1 MRDSDET
8 FDGNLANRGSLS
20 LGRRSVLRKTTSLG
34 IGAGLLSGPSAGVA
48 AGSSTSDKRPDDSAV
63 ANDVRREFLRAW
75 EGYKEHAF
83 GHDRL
88 KPLSESYDEFFLD
101 GESVGLTIIESLDT
115 MYLMGLDEELS
126 IAVEWIEENL
136 SFDYDQEIQVFE
148 ATIRLVGGLVAGYKA
163 TENETLLELACDL
176 ADRLLPAFEK
186 SPTGMPYR
194 FVNLRT
200 GDVSSGFFDE
210 PENFMAEIGTHIV
223 EWGELSELVDDDTYY
238 NAAKSALRAAY
249 ERRSDLDLLGATINV
264 ETGEWTDP
272 LARIGPPVDS
282 FYEYLWDGWELF
294 GDTDL
299 FQWYSV
305 LLDGILDHQAER
317 NEGDLWFKR
326 VHMDTGE
333 LGDRQQS
340 ELSQFF
346 AGLLGESGQPD
357 LGGAYH
363 DSWTKVHERYG
374 LPPGQIEYSDLS
386 VVWPTWYLRP
396 EYLGPALI
404 LYEETGDEVYRDR
417 AYRHY
422 RQMKRHCRVKNG
434 YTVID
439 DVTTRPMKQGDLTM
453 GYWFSE
459 NMKYLYLLFAEPD
472 RLDRKKYALST
483 EGNVV
488 RGLR

>member
-1 MRDSDET
+1 MNNREEASE
-8 FDGNLANRGSLS
+8 NSLANQLS
-20 LGRRSVLRKTTSLG
+20 RPLGRRSVMRGTAALG
-34 IGAGLLSGPSAGVA
+34 IGAGILSGTSAGA
-48 AGSSTSDKRPDDSAV
+48 SDRSRTSDKRPADRAI

-88 KPLSESYDEFFLD
+88 KPLSESYDEFFLED
-101 GESVGLTIIESLDT
+101 ESVGLTIVESLDT
-115 MYLMGLDEELS
+115 MYLMGLDDELS
-126 IAVEWIEENL
+126 VAVEWIEENL

-163 TENETLLELACDL
+163 TENETLLTLAQDL

-200 GDVSSGFFDE
+200 GEVSSGFFDE

-223 EWGELSELVDDDTYY
+223 EWGELSELVGDDKYY
-238 NAAKSALRAAY
+238 NAAKNALQAAY

-282 FYEYLWDGWELF
+282 FYEYLWDGWALF
-294 GDTDL
+294 GDSDL
-299 FQWYSV
+299 LKWYSV
-305 LLDGILDHQAER
+305 LLDGIFDHQVEQYQ
-317 NEGDLWFKR
+317 DHLWFKR
-326 VHMDTGE
+326 VDMDTGE

-340 ELSQFF
+340 ELAQFF
-346 AGLLGESGQPD
+346 AGLLGESGQTD

-363 DSWTKVHERYG
+363 DSWTQVHERYG
-374 LPPGQIEYSDLS
+374 LPPGQIDYRDLS
-386 VVWPTWYLRP
+386 VVRPTWYLRP

-417 AYRHY
+417 AYCHY
-422 RQMKRHCRVKNG
+422 QQMKEHSRVDNG
-434 YTVID
+434 YTVIE
-439 DVTTRPMKQGDLTM
+439 DVTTRPMEQGDLTM

-459 NMKYLYLLFAEPD
+459 NMKYLYLLFSEPD
-472 RLDRKKYALST
+472 RLDRDTYYLTT
-483 EGNVV
+483 EGNVI
-488 RGLR
+488 RGLQ

>member
-1 MRDSDET
+1 MEELEEKGD
-8 FDGNLANRGSLS
+8 DGLIDQLRLP
-20 LGRRSVLRKTTSLG
+20 LDRRSMMRRTTALG
-34 IGAGLLSGPSAGVA
+34 TGAGLFSGISTGASKRSRSAG
-48 AGSSTSDKRPDDSAV
+48 KRPADPAI

-75 EGYKEHAF
+75 KEYKEHAF

-88 KPLSESYDEFFLD
+88 KPLSETYDEFFLED
-101 GESVGLTIIESLDT
+101 ESLGLTIIESLDT

-136 SFDYDQEIQVFE
+136 TFDYDQEIQVFE
-148 ATIRLVGGLVAGYKA
+148 ATIRLVGGLIAGYKA
-163 TENETLLELACDL
+163 TENETLLDLAQDL

-200 GDVSSGFFDE
+200 GEVSSGFFDN

-223 EWGELSELVDDDTYY
+223 EWGELSELVGDDKYY
-238 NAAKSALRAAY
+238 NAAKNALQAAY
-249 ERRSDLDLLGATINV
+249 ERRSNLDLLGATINV
-264 ETGEWTDP
+264 ETGEWTDT

-282 FYEYLWDGWELF
+282 FYEYLWDGWALF
-294 GDTDL
+294 GDSDL
-299 FQWYSV
+299 LEWYSV
-305 LLDGILDHQAER
+305 LLDGIFDHQAEWY
-317 NEGDLWFKR
+317 NDYLWFKR
-326 VHMDTGE
+326 VDMNTGE

-346 AGLLGESGQPD
+346 AGLLVESGQPD

-363 DSWTKVHERYG
+363 DSWTQVHEKFG
-374 LPPGQIEYSDLS
+374 LPPGQINYSDLS
-386 VVWPTWYLRP
+386 AVWPSWYLRP
-396 EYLGPALI
+396 EYLGPALL
-404 LYEETGDEVYRDR
+404 LYDETGDEVYRDR

-422 RQMKRHCRVKNG
+422 QQMKTHSQVENG
-434 YTVID
+434 YTVIE
-439 DVTTRPMKQGDLTM
+439 DVTTRPMERGDLTM

-459 NMKYLYLLFAEPD
+459 NMKYFYLLFAEPD
-472 RLDRKKYALST
+472 RLDRDNYYLTT

-488 RGLR
+488 RGLQ